1 VSLIFLQRIFTLIIP
16 FWFSLIYSIGILIV
30 YFKKRNF
37 LKKAISIGI
46 AFFIF
51 LFLTIGIFQSIS
63 TYYAWKADP
72 IMKYSIPPINPD
84 YFYGYCFF
92 HYFFSFFISLGAAI
106 FLGLIFFIFKKKN
119 YVDFNEVLLV
129 ILGTIIVGSPNFI
142 IFLGLNF
149 LIAIFFG
156 LWQNYISPVEEFRKD
171 FSKEKSNSRS
181 YSKFLYGVKGVKIK
195 ARISLTLPMIISL
208 LITILTGNIISN
220 LTGLS
225 VLRI

>member
-1 VSLIFLQRIFTLIIP
+1 MSLIFLQRIFTLIIP

-156 LWQNYISPVEEFRKD
+156 LWQNYISPVRKQR
-171 FSKEKSNSRS
+171 FSNGE
-181 YSKFLYGVKGVKIK
+181 KGVKIK
-195 ARISLTLPMIISL
+195 RKVSLILPMSISLVLTIIA
-208 LITILTGNIISN
+208 GNIISN
-220 LTGLS
+220 LIGLS

>member
-1 VSLIFLQRIFTLIIP
+1 MSLIFLQRIFTLIIP

-92 HYFFSFFISLGAAI
+92 YYFFSFFISLGAAI

-156 LWQNYISPVEEFRKD
+156 LWQNYK
-171 FSKEKSNSRS
+171 
-181 YSKFLYGVKGVKIK
+181 KGVKIK

-220 LTGLS
+220 LIGLS